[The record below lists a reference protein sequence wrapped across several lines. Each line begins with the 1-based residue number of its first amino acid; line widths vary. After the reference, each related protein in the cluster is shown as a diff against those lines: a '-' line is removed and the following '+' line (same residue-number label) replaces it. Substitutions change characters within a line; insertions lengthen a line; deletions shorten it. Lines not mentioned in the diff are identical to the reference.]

1 MHFALCTMHYAL
13 PTMHYA
19 LCPLCTLV
27 RRGERQM
34 WSGTR
39 PGCLLITG
47 EQPALFTR
55 SKSKRSSTT
64 STTNTSSTTT
74 TTCPNGAAP
83 AHLVTPH
90 HTTSSAPRREP
101 RTVHRE
107 NTQSAHRTQNSASQR
122 EHLRDR
128 KRLTPWDP
136 TPPPTP
142 RRPSSS
148 SATSMLSLPQL
159 SSSCALGGEG
169 PVPYFHT
176 NKHRHFIFIKYKKNK
191 HLSPIFT
198 C

>member
-1 MHFALCTMHYAL
+1 MLISLFYGYDKKAASALCTMHYALCTMHFALCTMH
-13 PTMHYA
+13 
-19 LCPLCTLV
+19 CPLCTLV

-64 STTNTSSTTT
+64 STTSTPTTTTTTTT

-101 RTVHRE
+101 RTHRE
-107 NTQSAHRTQNSASQR
+107 HIEHRIVPHN
-122 EHLRDR
+122 ENIC
-128 KRLTPWDP
+128 
-136 TPPPTP
+136 
-142 RRPSSS
+142 
-148 SATSMLSLPQL
+148 ATGSD
-159 SSSCALGGEG
+159 
-169 PVPYFHT
+169 
-176 NKHRHFIFIKYKKNK
+176 
-191 HLSPIFT
+191 
-198 C
+198 

>member
-1 MHFALCTMHYAL
+1 MAMAKSCVCTMHYAL
-13 PTMHYA
+13 CTLPTLHCQLCTMH
-19 LCPLCTLV
+19 CPLCTLV

-101 RTVHRE
+101 RTHRVHIEHRIVPHNE
-107 NTQSAHRTQNSASQR
+107 NIC
-122 EHLRDR
+122 
-128 KRLTPWDP
+128 
-136 TPPPTP
+136 
-142 RRPSSS
+142 
-148 SATSMLSLPQL
+148 ATGSD
-159 SSSCALGGEG
+159 
-169 PVPYFHT
+169 
-176 NKHRHFIFIKYKKNK
+176 
-191 HLSPIFT
+191 
-198 C
+198 